1 MKKKISLYRKIKLF
15 RQFKKTINESQ
26 VELQTKFN
34 IRIDAAQRM
43 YTVLNISPESIGE
56 AFALK
61 KTDVDRISETY
72 IKEYSNELAKYLD
85 TKGLNELYDFY
96 DIKKITDA
104 KYSYLIVFGFSLFRS
119 NKYYNTLYY
128 GLIPGS
134 VIVLLS
140 LILILF

>member
-15 RQFKKTINESQ
+15 KQFKKTINENQ

-34 IRIDAAQRM
+34 LRIDAAQRM